1 MREYIPRGLVAD
13 AIEVL
18 TRAGKPLR
26 GAELGAAIG
35 CEAKQL
41 QSILQWAILRGLV
54 KAERDTE
61 DRRRYVWSLGDG
73 TPPTPPEDA
82 EPDGELPSA
91 KGGVRVCAILWS
103 DGTIDKL
110 EPGERRELL
119 PNEREVLKR
128 LLAGVKA

>member
-26 GAELGAAIG
+26 SAELGAAIG

-54 KAERDTE
+54 RAERDPD
-61 DRRRYVWSLGDG
+61 DRRRFVWSLGDG
-73 TPPTPPEDA
+73 TPPARQDDD
-82 EPDGELPSA
+82 EPGELPA
-91 KGGVRVCAILWS
+91 ARGGVRLVALLYS
-103 DGTIDKL
+103 DGTIDRV
-110 EPGERRELL
+110 EPGARGELTAAERQALR
-119 PNEREVLKR
+119 R
-128 LLAGVKA
+128 LLAGGTR